1 MLAEILDRNVSF
13 SWKPNGRNGLSHAAL
28 AAVRGEGVN

>member
-1 MLAEILDRNVSF
+1 MLAEILDTILSF
-13 SWKPNGRNGLSHAAL
+13 SWKPNGRSGLSHASL